1 MLLVSVFYQLLF
13 FFSGGATLTLYVR
26 ALADVVKAELNDKVI
41 VLSGDFSDDYKP
53 TFDNAVNGVANLIRE
68 AQSKIQDQNKR
79 EKVRLPPRR
88 SSVDQ
93 KAKEVQEQEQ
103 KLDEDLEK
111 QTAQRD
117 QLLEN

>member
-1 MLLVSVFYQLLF
+1 M
-13 FFSGGATLTLYVR
+13 
-26 ALADVVKAELNDKVI
+26 VKAELNDKVI

-117 QLLEN
+117 QLLEIELANQQLGISSAMEVGQTELGK